1 MSNYNAS
8 IVYAGPEEEFF
19 YKENDL
25 AVSEGNIIGVEIDTG
40 NEVELLLLEDIYWS
54 LDSCLE

>member
-1 MSNYNAS
+1 MSNCNAS

-40 NEVELLLLEDIYWS
+40 NEVELVLLEDIYWS
-54 LDSCLE
+54 LDLDTE